1 MSSLKVIGLLF
12 VFEKDKSIYVFF
24 FNLKS
29 CIPACLSFPVT
40 VCVLVYILGGVK
52 PAGKPLISW
61 YNKENVGVLR
71 RFMVKEHRLL
81 WNGFLRTW

>member
-1 MSSLKVIGLLF
+1 MFCLF
-12 VFEKDKSIYVFF
+12 LIRTSTFIYF
-24 FNLKS
+24 FNLKT

-40 VCVLVYILGGVK
+40 VCMLVYILGGVK
-52 PAGKPLISW
+52 AAGKPLISW
-61 YNKENVGVLR
+61 HNKENVGVLR